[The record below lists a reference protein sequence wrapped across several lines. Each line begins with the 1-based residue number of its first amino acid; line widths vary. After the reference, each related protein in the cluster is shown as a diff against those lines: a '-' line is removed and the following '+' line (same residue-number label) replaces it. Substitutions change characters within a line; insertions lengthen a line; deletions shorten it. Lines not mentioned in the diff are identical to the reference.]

1 MLGKKLLTI
10 ACVLGIL
17 AFGACFGPVYHP
29 PPRPLAPGLD
39 LSGVHSIGV
48 TVTNN
53 SESHH
58 VDTSTLE
65 KVLEEQINDQSR
77 DIKVKARV
85 QKGTGS
91 GDAVLAVV
99 ILSEN
104 ATEDSRPN
112 AIGYHNWTFVM
123 KMSVTLT
130 ARDGRVIWNG
140 TNEDYSFSQ
149 GFPAGSPVVW
159 NGPRAQSSGDY
170 FICLSLVNHVFFGK
184 PLPNPPAATPLQ

>member
-17 AFGACFGPVYHP
+17 AFGACFGPDYHP

-39 LSGVHSIGV
+39 LSGVRSIGV
-48 TVTNN
+48 MVTNN

-58 VDTSTLE
+58 VDTSTLA
-65 KVLEEQINDQSR
+65 KVLEEQINEQSR
-77 DIKVKARV
+77 DIKVKAHV
-85 QKGTGS
+85 EKESGN

-104 ATEDSRPN
+104 ATQNSRPN
-112 AIGYHNWTFVM
+112 AIGYQTWTFRV

-130 ARDGRVIWNG
+130 ARDGRVIWKG
-140 TNEDYSFSQ
+140 TDEDYSFTE
-149 GFPAGSPVVW
+149 GFPAGSPGVW
-159 NGPRAQSSGDY
+159 KESRAQSYSDY
-170 FICLSLVNHVFFGK
+170 FLCVSLVNHVFFGK
-184 PLPNPPAATPLQ
+184 SLPNPSAATPVQ